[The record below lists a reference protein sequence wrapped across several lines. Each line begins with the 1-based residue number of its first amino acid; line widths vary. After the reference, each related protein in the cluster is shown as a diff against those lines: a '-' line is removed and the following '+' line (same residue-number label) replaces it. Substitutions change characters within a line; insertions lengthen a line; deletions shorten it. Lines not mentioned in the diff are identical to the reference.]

1 MLYIVLIMSTL
12 IMDDGFILGI
22 FIILMDDL
30 ISMTISVLLELEHA
44 AILIV

>member
-1 MLYIVLIMSTL
+1 MLYIALIMLTL

-30 ISMTISVLLELEHA
+30 ISLVISVLSEQVDA
-44 AILIV
+44 VMLIS

>member
-22 FIILMDDL
+22 FIILMDEL
-30 ISMTISVLLELEHA
+30 ISMTISVLLEQ